1 MDIRF
6 LVRASSA
13 PSSPLPAGITV
24 EVTYSRSTPDDDDDP
39 KAVVPQSVRID
50 LDAELRGEARLSD
63 AAEKQL
69 EASVLSSD
77 GSAVITRIVLADA
90 DDVASLTLSKEEV
103 AAITNIPQ
111 PLPAAPPPASVMR
124 TARLI
129 PTGTVTCNY
138 SRSRVTVVPIPDADA
153 LFATDAGTLLATDGT
168 RIAAIEITGQ
178 KLDVLT
184 RLVWTQTHLAVDG
197 TFTATFAQQSTLGW
211 LWCLTG
217 DRQVLGF
224 ILDDLALPGSGTLT
238 IALPPLSPVKEPVPD
253 PKHRCFR
260 GVPADV
266 TEAELANNPSVYSED
281 PGAFCKPFANPERIL
296 SEKSFAVIAR
306 ITQPEI
312 GALGSVKTK
321 TIKLLNLEADD
332 GAGAARLSR
341 SGASVALTLPDRHK
355 MVDRYTNLLKRLPS
369 ARRTLDAAHP
379 VQWEDDIAQYQAAT
393 VALGHILE
401 FRVRWRANGYS
412 LGTVAKTLTLAP
424 RQTMRIQKLSW
435 SRRERAQRTETTQLR
450 DQENDSI
457 VRDRSYDDAVAASLS
472 EWSSGGSSSDSEAA
486 AGGIGFFVPPVIGGI
501 GGGAASSHSSS
512 HAEGG
517 RQTTASEQQRLNDAI
532 RRHADALRKFESTV
546 VTEVTQEE
554 NVTGT
559 TEIIRNPNYGHAVT
573 TIFYQIVRHLRVT
586 TEFAGVRECLFVPFA
601 IKAFDVQRAYRWRES
616 IQAAIRSPL
625 YSRALRYLKDVVT
638 NFTTSDI
645 AAGPRAGQQLTYVRG
660 SIYVNL
666 GIERP
671 RDGEGGVFDEQHWR
685 PLQPLLETPAL
696 GIFSALFAQAAAQR
710 DRIFQAEYAPSA
722 AAQWADRLRLR
733 VGSRVLDADFTLSSR
748 YQFNRSVRIDFTI
761 AAGELA
767 GLSRQDLQQL
777 TVAAGQNL
785 PPGSVANLTRMS
797 LVYNTDRYEHAAQGR
812 TGTNDLISPVTGA
825 AGSAVVSLPLD
836 DWERVDERL
845 ELRRSVDQLIE
856 HLNEHV
862 EYYFSAILRLMNR
875 DRLLMMLDG
884 FYVPNTNKVAI
895 ASIVDRE
902 PVGIIGNCLVYR
914 VGPASFLGYGKVT
927 TPQALYDVYA
937 PREALSAPLHISVPT
952 DGLYAQTIMD
962 ECAALEEHY
971 GNTDWA
977 LDEKEPDLGTIDPSL
992 MLTRRAEPAAPLS
1005 PTPFPTTIINL
1016 QNAPEAPT
1024 PSGLQGVLSAVTKP
1038 DSFRDMAG
1046 LAGTQANAAAALN
1059 TAAGLATSFGSQA
1072 AALELAKLAKA
1083 QDATRTAD
1091 QKIASIKGAVDK
1103 GLSTP
1108 ADAAKATRD
1117 VLAAMNPDSPK
1128 TPAPHEHD
1136 AITSMMDSAKQI
1148 PGSVVEANTGEG
1160 AVKVTLGGA
1169 VEEFLGSVF
1178 GGGTS
1183 PRRPRPNRTL
1193 DLPDAIKRLTTF
1205 GNSTAN
1211 GAWNNLPRAD
1221 VVTRTIELLKNPDA
1235 LDQGSNSLCGPAA
1248 FFNTWIQDDPKAF
1261 AGFTMQMYNSGAA
1274 AIGGLHIFAG
1284 EDLRHQNYMNIKTKL
1299 GGTIPSTDWMVMS
1312 AIRDSEN
1319 FFFDYEGTPAED
1331 WQGGTTM
1338 GEIVS
1343 WLESIGLYA
1352 NVKTTDEQTLSAAM
1366 ALNPTVNRR
1375 VILFVDSEITGP
1387 QQPISGKKDHFLA
1400 LRKPLTVNPDGT
1412 LSFTFWT
1419 WGDAERT
1426 RQIAAAD
1433 FLPLYF
1439 GAIIAEF

>member
-6 LVRASSA
+6 VVRASSA
-13 PSSPLPAGITV
+13 PSSPLLSGITV

-39 KAVVPQSVRID
+39 KAAVPQSVRID
-50 LDAELRGEARLSD
+50 LDAELRGEARLGD
-63 AAEKQL
+63 AAEKRI

-77 GSAVITRIVLADA
+77 GSAVITRIVVADA
-90 DDVASLTLSKEEV
+90 DDVAILTLSKDEV
-103 AAITNIPQ
+103 EAIANIPQ
-111 PLPAAPPPASVMR
+111 PLPAVPASASVQR
-124 TARLI
+124 SARLI
-129 PTGTVTCNY
+129 PTGSVSVNY
-138 SRSRVTVVPIPDADA
+138 SRSRVVVAPISDVPS
-153 LFATDAGTLLATDGT
+153 LFATDAGSLLGTDGT
-168 RIAAIEITGQ
+168 RMAAIEITAQ
-178 KLDVLT
+178 RLDVLT
-184 RLVWTQTHLAVDG
+184 RLVWTPTHLAVDG

-224 ILDDLALPGSGTLT
+224 IPDDLGVPGSGTLT
-238 IALPPLSPVKEPVPD
+238 IALPPLSPVNEPVPD
-253 PKHRCFR
+253 PKNRCFR

-266 TEAELANNPSVYSED
+266 TETELANNPTVYSED
-281 PGAFCKPFANPERIL
+281 PGAFCKPFSNPERIL

-321 TIKLLNLEADD
+321 TIKLLNLDDDEA
-332 GAGAARLSR
+332 GTARLSR
-341 SGASVALTLPDRHK
+341 SGASAVLALPDRHK
-355 MVDRYTNLLKRLPS
+355 LLDRYTNLLKRLPS

-379 VQWEDDIAQYQAAT
+379 VQWEDDIAQYQAST

-401 FRVRWRANGYS
+401 FRVRWRSNGYS

-435 SRRERAQRTETTQLR
+435 SRRERARRTETTQLR

-486 AGGIGFFVPPVIGGI
+486 AGGIGFFYPPVIGGI

-517 RQTTASEQQRLNDAI
+517 RQTTASEQQRLHDAI

-554 NVTGT
+554 DVTGT
-559 TEIIRNPNYGHAVT
+559 TEIIRNPNYAHAVT
-573 TIFYQIVRHLRVT
+573 TIYYQIVRHLRVT

-601 IKAFDVQRAYRWRES
+601 IKPFDVQRAYRWRES

-625 YSRALRYLKDVVT
+625 YSRALRYLKDVAT
-638 NFTTSDI
+638 NFTTSNI

-660 SIYVNL
+660 SVYVNL

-671 RDGEGGVFDEQHWR
+671 RDGDGGGFDEQQWR
-685 PLQPLLETPAL
+685 PLQPLLETPSL

-710 DRIFQAEYAPSA
+710 DRIFQTEYAPSA
-722 AAQWADRLRLR
+722 AAQWADRLRLL
-733 VGSRVLDADFTLSSR
+733 VGGRPLNADCTLASR
-748 YQFNRSVRIDFTI
+748 YQFNRSVRVDFTI
-761 AAGELA
+761 PATEVA

-777 TVAAGQNL
+777 TVAAGQSL
-785 PPGSVANLTRMS
+785 PPGSVAHLTRLS
-797 LVYNTDRYEHAAQGR
+797 LIYNTDRYEHAAQGR
-812 TGTNDLISPVTGA
+812 TGTNDLISPTTGA

-862 EYYFSAILRLMNR
+862 VYYHNAIMWKLNR
-875 DRLLMMLDG
+875 DQLQMLLDG

-914 VGPASFLGYGKVT
+914 VGSAAFLGYGKVT

-937 PREALSAPLHISVPT
+937 PDEPLSAPLHIAVPT
-952 DGLYAQTIMD
+952 EGLYAQTIMD

-977 LDEKEPDLGTIDPSL
+977 LNEKEPDLGTIDPSL
-992 MLTRRAEPAAPLS
+992 MLTRRAEPAGPLA
-1005 PTPFPTTIINL
+1005 PTPFPATIINL
-1016 QNAPEAPT
+1016 QNAPEAPA
-1024 PSGLQGVLSAVTKP
+1024 PSGLQGVLNAVTKP

-1148 PGSVVEANTGEG
+1148 PGSIVEANTGEG
-1160 AVKVTLGGA
+1160 AVKVTLGGV

-1183 PRRPRPNRTL
+1183 ARRPRPNRTV
-1193 DLPDAIKRLTTF
+1193 DLPDAIKRVTTF

-1221 VVTRTIELLKNPDA
+1221 VVKRTIELLNNPDE
-1235 LDQGSNSLCGPAA
+1235 LNQGSNSLCGPAA

-1261 AGFTMQMYNSGAA
+1261 AGFTMQLYNSGAA

-1284 EDLRHQNYMNIKTKL
+1284 EDLRHQNYMNITTRL

-1331 WQGGTTM
+1331 WQGGTRM

-1343 WLESIGLYA
+1343 WLESTGLYA
-1352 NVKTTDEQTLSAAM
+1352 NVRTTEERALSAVM

-1375 VILFVDSEITGP
+1375 VILFVDSGITGP
-1387 QQPISGKKDHFLA
+1387 PQPISGEKDHFLA
-1400 LRKPLTVNPDGT
+1400 LRKPLTVRPDGT

-1419 WGDAERT
+1419 WGEKKERT
-1426 RQIAAAD
+1426 RAIAAAD

-1439 GAIIAEF
+1439 GAMVAEF